1 MALQLKLQLFTN
13 NNGLIGDP
21 INEVPF
27 ENSFFLQILAGDFR
41 SDAEG
46 LIGFVTDLQWQPG
59 QIQALDDPF
68 DPKTLVTSSFPL
80 FVGGTLDKTLGLIND
95 LTGGSLPEFGR
106 GEAIGIKK
114 WEPFA
119 NLLFQAI
126 STKIINVTDFT
137 LTPDLSNLS
146 FADGYINNA
155 PIISDPGIVLENS
168 NPTILTVS
176 DPNPSDILIF
186 KITGGADQQWFTL
199 NTNGELL
206 FNLSEN
212 QSPDYENPLDSDQ
225 NNSYQVEIT
234 AYDNFGELKFG
245 NLENTVLGVT
255 TVRMLI
261 IEVINVNETPTNI
274 SLNTTTV
281 DENTPTNTVIG
292 TFSTT
297 DPDAGNTFTYS
308 LVGGDTDNSV
318 FSIVD
323 NQLQINNSPDFET
336 KSSYSIRV
344 KTTDQDGLEFEK
356 TLTIT
361 VNNLNEAPT
370 FPSGIATFSSV
381 ENSTLVGMITAAT
394 DPDEDTLT
402 YSIGGAD
409 TNKFNFDTSNRVLS
423 FKTAP
428 DFEASGSAVGT
439 NVYTVTVTA
448 TDGAGLT
455 ATQAVTVNVT
465 DVVEVGNPPLITS
478 SSTFFVAENST
489 VVEAITA
496 TDANLE
502 DILTYIISGGL
513 DQSLFTIDANTGVLG
528 FVTAPDFEAPGD
540 TGTDNFYN
548 LQIQVTDSKN
558 PVTQDLIVAVNNL
571 NEAPT
576 DIILININLD
586 ENVPINTVIGAFS
599 TTDPD
604 AGNTFTYSLVGG
616 GADNPVFSIIDNQLQ
631 INNSPD
637 FETKSSYSIRVKTTD
652 QDGLEFEK
660 TLGITVNNLNEAPT
674 DIILD
679 NFSVDENVPINTVIG
694 AFSTTDPDAGNTF
707 TYSLVGGGAD
717 NPVFSIVGNQL
728 QINNSPDFETKS
740 SYSIRV
746 KTTDQD
752 GLEFE
757 KTLGITVNNL
767 NEAPTDIILDNFSV
781 DENVPINT
789 VIGAFS
795 TTDPDAGNTF
805 TYSLVGGGADNPVFS
820 IVGNQ
825 LQINNSPDFETKSS
839 YSIRVKTTDQDG
851 LEFEKTLGITVNNL
865 NEAPTDIILD
875 NFSVDENVPIN
886 TVIGAFSTTDPDAR
900 NTFTYSLVGGGADN
914 PVFSIVGNQL
924 QINNSP
930 DFETKSSY
938 SIRVKTTDQDGLEF
952 EKTLGITV
960 NNLNE
965 TLTITDS
972 SGDVND
978 RSIEFTTPLSKFR
991 NNATD
996 SVFIRP
1002 SYPDTEQYV
1011 NLTNNGSVVLTVFGI
1026 QVNAP
1031 NVTIDYNFGTQGNL
1045 FLNPGQTQKIQLKY
1059 APTGARENFNQGNG
1073 LIITSNSDNLPIAQ
1087 VSLRG
1092 KSTFNGDLSY
1102 DGKVSF
1108 GDLGPL
1114 TANWDRTSI
1123 TTPWDPTAD
1132 INGDGKVGFGD
1143 LGQLTAQW
1151 NQSVF

>member
-68 DPKTLVTSSFPL
+68 GPKTLVTSSFPL

-95 LTGGSLPEFGR
+95 LTGGSLPEFGI

-119 NLLFQAI
+119 TLLFQAI
-126 STKIINVTDFT
+126 GTKIINVTDFT

-206 FNLSEN
+206 FNLGEN
-212 QSPDYENPLDSDQ
+212 KSPNYEDPLDSDQ

-245 NLENTVLGVT
+245 DLEKTVLGVT

-274 SLNTTTV
+274 SLNATNV
-281 DENTPTNTVIG
+281 DENIPTNTVIG

-344 KTTDQDGLEFEK
+344 KTRDQGGLGFEK

-370 FPSGIATFSSV
+370 FPTDTATFSSV
-381 ENSTLVGMITAAT
+381 ENSTSVGTITGAT
-394 DPDEDTLT
+394 DPDGHTLT
-402 YSIGGAD
+402 YSIEGAD
-409 TNKFNFDTSNRVLS
+409 ANKFNFDTSNRVLS

-576 DIILININLD
+576 DIIL
-586 ENVPINTVIGAFS
+586 
-599 TTDPD
+599 
-604 AGNTFTYSLVGG
+604 
-616 GADNPVFSIIDNQLQ
+616 
-631 INNSPD
+631 
-637 FETKSSYSIRVKTTD
+637 
-652 QDGLEFEK
+652 
-660 TLGITVNNLNEAPT
+660 
-674 DIILD
+674 D

-728 QINNSPDFETKS
+728 
-740 SYSIRV
+740 
-746 KTTDQD
+746 
-752 GLEFE
+752 
-757 KTLGITVNNL
+757 
-767 NEAPTDIILDNFSV
+767 
-781 DENVPINT
+781 
-789 VIGAFS
+789 
-795 TTDPDAGNTF
+795 
-805 TYSLVGGGADNPVFS
+805 
-820 IVGNQ
+820 
-825 LQINNSPDFETKSS
+825 
-839 YSIRVKTTDQDG
+839 
-851 LEFEKTLGITVNNL
+851 
-865 NEAPTDIILD
+865 
-875 NFSVDENVPIN
+875 
-886 TVIGAFSTTDPDAR
+886 
-900 NTFTYSLVGGGADN
+900 
-914 PVFSIVGNQL
+914 
-924 QINNSP
+924 
-930 DFETKSSY
+930 
-938 SIRVKTTDQDGLEF
+938 
-952 EKTLGITV
+952 
-960 NNLNE
+960 
-965 TLTITDS
+965 
-972 SGDVND
+972 
-978 RSIEFTTPLSKFR
+978 
-991 NNATD
+991 
-996 SVFIRP
+996 
-1002 SYPDTEQYV
+1002 
-1011 NLTNNGSVVLTVFGI
+1011 
-1026 QVNAP
+1026 
-1031 NVTIDYNFGTQGNL
+1031 
-1045 FLNPGQTQKIQLKY
+1045 
-1059 APTGARENFNQGNG
+1059 
-1073 LIITSNSDNLPIAQ
+1073 
-1087 VSLRG
+1087 
-1092 KSTFNGDLSY
+1092 
-1102 DGKVSF
+1102 
-1108 GDLGPL
+1108 
-1114 TANWDRTSI
+1114 
-1123 TTPWDPTAD
+1123 
-1132 INGDGKVGFGD
+1132 
-1143 LGQLTAQW
+1143 
-1151 NQSVF
+1151 